1 MGDMKRLVT
10 WVGLAFVP
18 AVIGIAFPAPDYY
31 ARLDKPTWAPPTW
44 LFGPVW
50 TLLYALIGVAAW
62 LVARRAGPGRGRAL
76 GLWGVQLGM
85 NAAWT
90 PIFFGLRSP
99 GLALVEIAAMWIAIA
114 ATAMAFFA
122 RRTAA
127 GALLLPYL
135 AWVSFALVLN
145 LEIWRRNS

>member
-1 MGDMKRLVT
+1 MKRLAL
-10 WVGLAFVP
+10 WVAAAFVP
-18 AVIGIAFPAPDYY
+18 AAIGIAFPAPDYY
-31 ARLDKPTWAPPTW
+31 ARLDKPGWAPPPW

-50 TLLYALIGVAAW
+50 TVLYAMIGIAAW
-62 LVARRAGPGRGRAL
+62 LVAERGGAAARPAL
-76 GLWGVQLGM
+76 RLWGVQLAL

-99 GLALVEIAAMWIAIA
+99 GGALVAIIVMWIAIV
-114 ATAMAFFA
+114 ATTVAFFA

-135 AWVSFALVLN
+135 AWVTFATVLN
-145 LEIWRRNS
+145 LEIWRRTT

>member
-1 MGDMKRLVT
+1 MRRLALWLVA
-10 WVGLAFVP
+10 AFVP
-18 AVIGIAFPAPDYY
+18 AAVGIAFPAPEYY
-31 ARLDKPTWAPPTW
+31 ARLDKPAWAPPTW

-50 TLLYALIGVAAW
+50 TALYAMIGVAAW
-62 LVARRAGPGRGRAL
+62 LVAKRGGSGARPAL
-76 GLWGVQLGM
+76 GMWAVQLAL

-99 GLALVEIAAMWIAIA
+99 GLALAEIVAMWVAIA
-114 ATAMAFFA
+114 ATTMAFFA

-135 AWVSFALVLN
+135 AWVTFAAILN
-145 LEIWRRNS
+145 FEIWRRNG